1 LIVRCRTLARYES
14 VDQSNTGEKGARRAR
29 LVALLSRVTR
39 RQVPWAGEYRRSQ
52 TKKAEQWLDA
62 ILWSRCHEKASQLHM
77 RKRLIS
83 PILGDRTP
91 PERDRLDLA
100 NLGRVEITSE
110 DEAYPIEG
118 ALQLGERRGWRAADA
133 GPQIIRLLFDQP
145 QHLKRIWLV
154 FEETE
159 TQRTQEF
166 VLRWSPDHGRSFRE
180 IVRQQWNFSPP
191 ATIRETEDYAV
202 DLADVTVVELKIVPD
217 QSGGTARASLASLR
231 LA

>member
-1 LIVRCRTLARYES
+1 MIVRCRTLDQGEL
-14 VDQSNTGEKGARRAR
+14 VDESNTGEKEGKARSSGRP
-29 LVALLSRVTR
+29 LVQCDTTAGTLGRRV
-39 RQVPWAGEYRRSQ
+39 QAESD
-52 TKKAEQWLDA
+52 KKADQWLDA
-62 ILWSRCHEKASQLHM
+62 ILWSLCHEKASQLNM
-77 RKRLIS
+77 RKHLIS
-83 PILGDRTP
+83 PIPGDRTP
-91 PERDRLDLA
+91 LDRDELDLA

-110 DEAYPIEG
+110 EEAYPIEG

-145 QHLKRIWLV
+145 QNLKRIWLV